1 LKVVVD
7 DGSEEE
13 FGPGDTGVISPEHNA
28 WVIGNEPV
36 VAIDFTGLKDY
47 ARR

>member
-1 LKVVVD
+1 MMILKKN
-7 DGSEEE
+7 S
-13 FGPGDTGVISPEHNA
+13 FGPGDMGVIPPGHNA

-36 VAIDFTGLKDY
+36 VAIDFTSLKDY